1 VTAEKTSEKFFQV
14 NDLSIQFGGILALEK
29 VDLEV
34 QRGEVHAIIGPNGAG
49 KTTLFN
55 CICRQYKADSGR
67 IYFKGKEVS
76 RLKPHQVVLSGIA
89 RTFQN
94 IELFTN
100 MTVMDNMLLGC
111 HSKKRT
117 GFFSDLIFWGK
128 AQNQEIEFREKVE
141 KVIDFL
147 DLQAYRNRL
156 IGNIPYGVQK
166 CVELGRALVME
177 PELLLLDEPSSGL
190 NMEETQ
196 DLAFWIE
203 DIKMDL
209 GITVILVEHDMRLVV
224 DVCDTVTA
232 LNYGRL
238 LANGRPKDVV
248 KDPEVIKAYLGEEN

>member
-1 VTAEKTSEKFFQV
+1 VTKKKTNENFFQV
-14 NDLSIQFGGILALEK
+14 SDLSIQFGGILALEK
-29 VDLEV
+29 VNLEV
-34 QRGEVHAIIGPNGAG
+34 RQGEVHAIIGPNGAG

-67 IYFKGKEVS
+67 IHFKGKEVS
-76 RLKPHQVVLSGIA
+76 KLKPHQVVLSGIA

-111 HSKKRT
+111 HSKKQT
-117 GFFSDLIFWGK
+117 GFLSDLIFWGK
-128 AQNQEIEFREKVE
+128 AQTQEFAFREKVE
-141 KVIDFL
+141 KIIDFL
-147 DLQAYRNRL
+147 DLQAYRNRP

-238 LANGRPKDVV
+238 LAKGRPKEVI

>member
-1 VTAEKTSEKFFQV
+1 MKAGTDTLFFQV
-14 NDLSIQFGGILALEK
+14 KDLSIQFGGILALEN

-34 QRGEVHAIIGPNGAG
+34 QRGTVHAIIGPNGAG

-55 CICRQYKADSGR
+55 CICRQYQADRGK
-67 IYFKGKEVS
+67 IQFKGQEISK
-76 RLKPHQVVLSGIA
+76 LKPHQVVFSGIA

-117 GFFSDLIFWGK
+117 GFLADFLFWGK
-128 AQNQEIEFREKVE
+128 AQNQEVAFREKVE
-141 KVIDFL
+141 EVIEFL
-147 DLQAYRNRL
+147 DLQADRNRR

-166 CVELGRALVME
+166 YVELGRALVMK

-232 LNYGRL
+232 LNYGSV
-238 LANGRPKDVV
+238 LANGRPAEVV

>member
-1 VTAEKTSEKFFQV
+1 VTEEKTEGSFFQV
-14 NDLSIQFGGILALEK
+14 TDLSIQFGGIMALEK
-29 VDLEV
+29 VNLEV
-34 QRGEVHAIIGPNGAG
+34 QRGEVHAVIGPNGAG

-67 IYFKGKEVS
+67 IHFKGKEVS
-76 RLKPHQVVLSGIA
+76 KLKPHQVVLCGIA

-111 HSKKRT
+111 HSKRRT
-117 GFFSDLIFWGK
+117 GFFSDLIFWGS
-128 AQNQEIEFREKVE
+128 AENQEIEFREKVE

-209 GITVILVEHDMRLVV
+209 GITIILVEHDMRLVI
-224 DVCDTVTA
+224 DVCDSVTA

-238 LANGRPKDVV
+238 LANGLPKDVV

>member
-1 VTAEKTSEKFFQV
+1 MTEEKTDGSFFQV
-14 NDLSIQFGGILALEK
+14 TDLSIQFGGIAALGK
-29 VDLEV
+29 VNLDV

-67 IYFKGKEVS
+67 IRFKGKEIL
-76 RLKPHQVVLSGIA
+76 RLRPHQVVLNGIA

-117 GFFSDLIFWGK
+117 GFLSDIAFWGK
-128 AQNQEIEFREKVE
+128 AQKQEVDFREKVE
-141 KVIDFL
+141 RVIDFL
-147 DLQAYRNRL
+147 DLQAYRNRT
-156 IGNIPYGVQK
+156 IANIPYGVQK
-166 CVELGRALVME
+166 YVELGRALVME

-209 GITVILVEHDMRLVV
+209 GITIILVEHDMRLVV

-232 LNYGRL
+232 LNYGRV
-238 LANGRPKDVV
+238 LAYGRPTEVV
-248 KDPEVIKAYLGEEN
+248 KDPEVIKAYLGEDD